1 MKYPGLYNS
10 ADMASNEQQATFL
23 SLIRAEYVILFSASV
38 LSLDLWPSKAYFGV
52 YAAVFLCSMGILI
65 FRSVTKP
72 EQVWY
77 QARALA
83 ESVKT
88 LTWRFAMRA
97 QPFDDTRA
105 ADARADF
112 RKLMEG
118 ILDSNRRDS
127 PLKERKELYL
137 QTRICEQRK
146 WYEKKARSNRDPQK
160 FGWALV

>member
-1 MKYPGLYNS
+1 MPNHGLKNLQAQNRIACSRNEISWTYNS
-10 ADMASNEQQATFL
+10 ADVASNEQQVTFL
-23 SLIRAEYVILFSASV
+23 LLIRAEYVILFSASV

-88 LTWRFAMRA
+88 LTWRFAMRVLNSR
-97 QPFDDTRA
+97 T
-105 ADARADF
+105 
-112 RKLMEG
+112 LT
-118 ILDSNRRDS
+118 IW
-127 PLKERKELYL
+127 
-137 QTRICEQRK
+137 TI
-146 WYEKKARSNRDPQK
+146 
-160 FGWALV
+160 

>member
-1 MKYPGLYNS
+1 
-10 ADMASNEQQATFL
+10 MASNEQQATFL
-23 SLIRAEYVILFSASV
+23 RLIRAEYVLLFSASV

-118 ILDSNRRDS
+118 ILDSNRHLGR
-127 PLKERKELYL
+127 
-137 QTRICEQRK
+137 
-146 WYEKKARSNRDPQK
+146 
-160 FGWALV
+160 ALVSLLTLWGSRSS